1 MEVFS
6 RFQNTAGELGR
17 SPSLALYTEGIIK
30 FSKLRLGDLKR
41 GEKSL
46 QPWLPMMLK
55 KKIFNTFSQSTG
67 GNNKVVTPELKDRWA
82 NCKLFHHQQLFQPLI
97 ISRAVCHVMV
107 LCLILNNFKLDASLL
122 TESIRVR
129 PDHLK
134 KLVSGDGAPLTS

>member
-1 MEVFS
+1 
-6 RFQNTAGELGR
+6 
-17 SPSLALYTEGIIK
+17 
-30 FSKLRLGDLKR
+30 
-41 GEKSL
+41 
-46 QPWLPMMLK
+46 MMLK

-82 NCKLFHHQQLFQPLI
+82 NCKLFHHCNFYNPSSII

-134 KLVSGDGAPLTS
+134 KLVM

>member
-1 MEVFS
+1 MFS

-55 KKIFNTFSQSTG
+55 KKIFNTFSQSSG

-82 NCKLFHHQQLFQPLI
+82 NANRSIGSTTGFHNHI
-97 ISRAVCHVMV
+97 
-107 LCLILNNFKLDASLL
+107 
-122 TESIRVR
+122 
-129 PDHLK
+129 
-134 KLVSGDGAPLTS
+134 

>member
-1 MEVFS
+1 MFS

-55 KKIFNTFSQSTG
+55 KKIFNTFSQSSG

-82 NCKLFHHQQLFQPLI
+82 NCKLVPQIDPSVPQPVFTI
-97 ISRAVCHVMV
+97 TEKAPTRAFLV
-107 LCLILNNFKLDASLL
+107 
-122 TESIRVR
+122 ES
-129 PDHLK
+129 
-134 KLVSGDGAPLTS
+134 AY